1 MSASS
6 TLIRSL
12 RIEDAEQ
19 PSDLRIQ
26 DGRITAIA
34 PSLDPLEGE
43 EIVEGHGR
51 LALPPIIESHVHLD
65 SALTAG
71 QPRYNESG
79 TLFEG
84 IEVWSERKRDL
95 TVEDVKDRAGR
106 AIRQQA
112 GFGIQYVRSHV
123 DVTDP
128 ELTALRALLELR
140 EELKDT
146 ITLQLV
152 AFPQE
157 GILSFPDGP
166 ALMRKAAEMGV
177 DALGA
182 IPHFEFTREYAVDS
196 LNLVCELAAEFD
208 LLVDVHC
215 DEIDDEASRGLET
228 LATRALEL
236 GLRDRVTASHT
247 TAMHSYNNAYV
258 VRLMRLLTMSGIN
271 FVSNPLV
278 NTHLQG
284 RTDTYPKRRGVTRVK
299 ELTEAGIN
307 VSFGQD
313 DIVDPWN
320 PLGTG
325 NLRDV
330 VLNGLYVTQMMGRE
344 QIQQSYRFITHNA
357 ARTLHLGDD
366 YGIEVGKAASFVILD
381 ASSWQEVLAW
391 NAGLIASYRDGRVI
405 ARGEPATRE
414 VLF

>member
-1 MSASS
+1 MN
-6 TLIRSL
+6 LL
-12 RIEDAEQ
+12 VKDVRIESAPE
-19 PSDLRIQ
+19 PSDIRVREGRFSEIGPGLQ
-26 DGRITAIA
+26 AADGETVVA
-34 PSLDPLEGE
+34 G
-43 EIVEGHGR
+43 GGR
-51 LALPPIIESHVHLD
+51 LCLPPIIESHVHLD

-71 QPRYNESG
+71 QPRWNESG

-84 IEVWSERKRDL
+84 IEVWSERKADL
-95 TVEDVKDRAGR
+95 TVADVKDRVNR
-106 AIRQQA
+106 AVRQQA
-112 GFGIQYVRSHV
+112 RFGVQYIRSHV

-128 ELTALRALLELR
+128 DLTALHALLELR
-140 EELKDT
+140 EELADD

-157 GILSFPDGP
+157 GIDSFPDGR

-177 DALGA
+177 DVIGA
-182 IPHFEFTREYAVDS
+182 IPHFEFTREYSVSSLRFAV
-196 LNLVCELAAEFD
+196 ELAQEFD

-228 LATRALEL
+228 LATLAYENQM
-236 GLRDRVTASHT
+236 GPRVTASHT

-258 VRLMRLLTMSGIN
+258 NRLMRVLTLSGIN

-278 NTHLQG
+278 NTHLQA

-299 ELTEAGIN
+299 ELTEAGLN

-330 VLNGLYVTQMMGRE
+330 VFNGLHVTQMMGHH
-344 QIQQSYRFITHNA
+344 QITDSYRFITHNA
-357 ARTLHLGDD
+357 ARTLNLPD
-366 YGIEVGKAASFVILD
+366 YGIEVGNRADFVLFDAPSWYEALSF
-381 ASSWQEVLAW
+381 
-391 NAGLIASYRDGRVI
+391 NAPVVGSYRAGRLL
-405 ARGEPATRE
+405 ARTEPLEHE